1 MKLVGADALLASG
14 HESKSL
20 EPYIKFDVATFHY
33 RLGGYGEIL
42 PAFSGMTTPNA
53 WLLGRVMLA
62 SGAAMGAHRFTVPA
76 KLFQVFA
83 GLIRGLKMGF
93 LEHALNL

>member
-1 MKLVGADALLASG
+1 
-14 HESKSL
+14 
-20 EPYIKFDVATFHY
+20 
-33 RLGGYGEIL
+33 
-42 PAFSGMTTPNA
+42 MTTPNA